1 MLSFSEM
8 GIPWSGPRSR
18 WPLRPRGAKSSASA
32 FLALAEFDAAIFEG
46 EAAAFAVVTDLH
58 KLILQGA
65 IGDVVADAGDYVET
79 ATRFAAVAG
88 EHANLIGKRLQ
99 DGIGLQAKMGNGGK
113 EFAIGLDLQQCA
125 DDGDLA

>member
-1 MLSFSEM
+1 MAEVSE
-8 GIPWSGPRSR
+8 
-18 WPLRPRGAKSSASA
+18 GANVGDDEGDAELVIGA
-32 FLALAEFDAAIFEG
+32 DLAEFDAAVFEG
-46 EAAAFAVVTDLH
+46 EATAFAVVTDLH
-58 KLILQGA
+58 ELILQGA
-65 IGDVVADAGDYVET
+65 IGDVVADAGDDVET

-113 EFAIGLDLQQCA
+113 KFAIGLDLEQCA